1 MEQKELEPCLS
12 SASST
17 ISVAQD
23 GAPGRQLAKS
33 SYTQQAQLKYQDQD
47 QETVLDS
54 CHESNTELNL
64 IDYLKAGSCQSSSN
78 EPRIFSCNYCQRKF
92 YSSQALGGHQNAH
105 KRERTIVK
113 RNQRIG
119 ATIAAATTIFGHPY
133 INHHIHQQQQQSY
146 SNIGSLPLHG
156 SHNRSLGI
164 QAHSMM
170 HKQTPSMITSICSS
184 GNVYGHQGWLR
195 LPIEQQP
202 AIGKLMLETNYHGN
216 STMGLGPTSRAGW
229 WSGDSLIK
237 SNQDDSTKLD
247 LSLKL

>member
-12 SASST
+12 STSNT
-17 ISVAQD
+17 ISAAQD

-33 SYTQQAQLKYQDQD
+33 SNTQQAQLEYQGQD

-54 CHESNTELNL
+54 CHESNTKLKF
-64 IDYLKAGSCQSSSN
+64 IDCLKVGSCQSSSS
-78 EPRIFSCNYCQRKF
+78 EPRIFSCNYCQKKF

-119 ATIAAATTIFGHPY
+119 ATITAATTVFGHPY
-133 INHHIHQQQQQSY
+133 INHHIHQQQQIY

-164 QAHSMM
+164 QAHSMI

-184 GNVYGHQGWLR
+184 GYVYGHHGWLR

-202 AIGKLMLETNYHGN
+202 AIGKLVSETYHGN
-216 STMGLGPTSRAGW
+216 STMRLGPTSIGGW

-237 SNQDDSTKLD
+237 SNQDDPTKLD
-247 LSLKL
+247 LSLKH